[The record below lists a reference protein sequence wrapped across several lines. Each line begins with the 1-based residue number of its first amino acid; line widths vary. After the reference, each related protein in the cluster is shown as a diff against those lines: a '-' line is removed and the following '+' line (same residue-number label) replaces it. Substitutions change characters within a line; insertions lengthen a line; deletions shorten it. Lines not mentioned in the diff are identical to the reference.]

1 MKAPRLTDQLTA
13 LVSMPPAQLRSEWQ
27 RLHKLPAP
35 RVSSDLLARG
45 IAYRLQERAL
55 GGLPPSAVRELAR
68 VAARSDRAGGRRPP
82 AAAPATAADLRPGT
96 TLMRSWQDRTWSV
109 LVTEEGLV
117 FDGRRYASLSQIA
130 REITGAHWSGPRF
143 FGLTPG
149 GAARVKVA
157 AHG

>member
-1 MKAPRLTDQLTA
+1 MKASRLTDQLTA

-35 RVSSDLLARG
+35 RVSPDLLARG
-45 IAYRLQERAL
+45 IAYRLQERSL

-68 VAARSDRAGGRRPP
+68 VAAQSDGGGGPRLPVATP
-82 AAAPATAADLRPGT
+82 TTAADLRLGT
-96 TLMRSWQDRTWSV
+96 TLMRTWGDQTWSV
-109 LVTEEGLV
+109 MVTEEGLV

-143 FGLTPG
+143 FGLTTG
-149 GAARVKVA
+149 GAARAKVA

>member
-1 MKAPRLTDQLTA
+1 VKASRLAEQLGA
-13 LVSMPPAQLRSEWQ
+13 LEAMSPVQLHSEWQ
-27 RLHKLPAP
+27 RLYKLPAP
-35 RVSSDLLARG
+35 RVSPGLLARG
-45 IAYRLQERAL
+45 IAYRLQKRAL

-68 VAARSDRAGGRRPP
+68 VAEMSAGGGGQLRQ
-82 AAAPATAADLRPGT
+82 AAVPTTVTDLRPGT
-96 TLMRSWQDRTWSV
+96 TLMRSWGDRMWSV

-143 FGLTPG
+143 FGLTST
-149 GAARVKVA
+149 GAVRAKAA